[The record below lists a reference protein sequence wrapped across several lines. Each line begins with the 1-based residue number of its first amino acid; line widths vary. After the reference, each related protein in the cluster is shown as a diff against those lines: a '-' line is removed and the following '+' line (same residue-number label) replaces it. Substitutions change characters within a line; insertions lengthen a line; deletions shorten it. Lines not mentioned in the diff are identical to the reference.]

1 MPRNFSMGGGR
12 AGRNVVLY
20 ECTESWP
27 SVFASDKFQ
36 GPVLSEM
43 PGEGMIMLIPENLES
58 EVIGVW
64 YKDTTI

>member
-1 MPRNFSMGGGR
+1 MPRNLNAGAGR

-20 ECTESWP
+20 KCLESWP

-43 PGEGMIMLIPENLES
+43 SGEGMIMLIPENSEL

>member
-1 MPRNFSMGGGR
+1 MSRNFSMG
-12 AGRNVVLY
+12 AGCAGQNVVLY

-43 PGEGMIMLIPENLES
+43 SGEGMIMLIPENSEL

-64 YKDTTI
+64 YKDMTI

>member
-1 MPRNFSMGGGR
+1 MGTGR

-43 PGEGMIMLIPENLES
+43 SREGMIVLIPENSES